1 MDCDMTI
8 SSPSATGITRPAD
21 ADNTRFQPS
30 DDKGDQSCDKLGS
43 DDAGMGETC
52 STKDAVDRAE
62 RGSRNVDAPR
72 RGAPPGIR

>member
-1 MDCDMTI
+1 MTI

-62 RGSRNVDAPR
+62 RGGAHATSMH
-72 RGAPPGIR
+72 RGAEHRQEFGDR